1 MAHWIHEGISI
12 GACQT
17 ASPLDVVDTR
27 ILMMH
32 ALGLTRIQLITQ
44 SEERLDAA
52 QAARL
57 DQLLV
62 RRYDGEPIAYLIGER
77 EFFGL
82 PFHVTSDV
90 LIPRHETE
98 LLVELAVERAPQQG
112 RLLDMGTGSG
122 AIAIAIAHQRPD
134 LTVTATDI
142 STAAVAVAQQNADRN
157 VPHSKMRLLPSD
169 WFSALGDEQFDTIV
183 SNPPYIVK
191 DDHHLQQGDL
201 RFEPI
206 IALTDQ
212 ADGLTGY
219 RIIIQGA
226 AQRLSAQGW
235 LLMEHGY
242 DQAQAVRGLLT
253 QHGFIEVQS
262 WIDLGGIE
270 RVTGGRLPEN
280 PA

>member
-1 MAHWIHEGISI
+1 MAHWIHAGITI

-17 ASPLDVVDTR
+17 ASPLDVIDTR

-44 SEERLDAA
+44 SETSLDAA
-52 QAARL
+52 QASRL
-57 DQLLV
+57 DQLLA

-82 PFHVTSDV
+82 PFYVTSDV

-98 LLVELAVERAPQQG
+98 LLVELAAERAPRHG

-142 STAAVAVAQQNADRN
+142 SAAAVAVAQQNADRN
-157 VPHSKMRLLPSD
+157 VAASKMRLLQSD

-191 DDHHLQQGDL
+191 DDRHLQQGDL

-219 RIIIQGA
+219 RIIIKGA
-226 AQRLSAQGW
+226 VQRLSASGW
-235 LLMEHGY
+235 LLMEHGF
-242 DQAQAVRGLLT
+242 DQAAAVRELLT
-253 QHGFIEVQS
+253 RHGFVEVQS
-262 WIDLGGIE
+262 WIDLAGIE
-270 RVTGGRLPEN
+270 RVTGGRVN
-280 PA
+280 N